1 MIKLSPSILTS
12 DFANLGAQ
20 IREIEEAGAQ
30 MLHLDVMDGS
40 FVPSIS
46 IGLPVIR
53 SIRRVSGLMF
63 DVHLMILEP
72 ERYVEEFRE
81 AGADLITVHAEACTD
96 LKKTIEKIHACGAKA
111 GVSVKPATPVED
123 IFPILDQVELVL
135 VMTVE
140 PGFGGQAYLESCTE
154 KIRVLRREIL
164 RRGLDVDIEVDG
176 GIKKDTTLPVVLEA
190 GANVIVGGTAIVNG
204 NIRENTEGFLEVFRR
219 FEP

>member
-20 IREIEEAGAQ
+20 LREIEEAGAQ

-111 GVSVKPATPVED
+111 GVSVKHATPVED

-164 RRGLDVDIEVDG
+164 RRGLYVDIEVDG

>member
-1 MIKLSPSILTS
+1 MIKLSPSILTA

-20 IREIEEAGAQ
+20 LREIEEAGAQ

-81 AGADLITVHAEACTD
+81 AGADLITVHAEACSD
-96 LKKTIEKIHACGAKA
+96 LKRTVGRIHACGAKA

-123 IFPILDQVELVL
+123 IFTILDQVDLVL

-140 PGFGGQAYLESCTE
+140 PGFGGQAYLDSCTE
-154 KIRVLRREIL
+154 KIRVLRQEIL
-164 RRGLDVDIEVDG
+164 RRGLDVDVEVDG

-219 FEP
+219 YEL

>member
-20 IREIEEAGAQ
+20 LREIEEAGAQ

-63 DVHLMILEP
+63 DVHLMILGP

>member
-20 IREIEEAGAQ
+20 LREIEEAGAQ

>member
-20 IREIEEAGAQ
+20 LREIEEAGAQ

-72 ERYVEEFRE
+72 ERYGEEFRE
-81 AGADLITVHAEACTD
+81 AGADLITVHAEAGTD
-96 LKKTIEKIHACGAKA
+96 LKKTIEKNPCLWGKSRSFRKARHACRRYF
-111 GVSVKPATPVED
+111 SY
-123 IFPILDQVELVL
+123 
-135 VMTVE
+135 
-140 PGFGGQAYLESCTE
+140 FG
-154 KIRVLRREIL
+154 
-164 RRGLDVDIEVDG
+164 
-176 GIKKDTTLPVVLEA
+176 P
-190 GANVIVGGTAIVNG
+190 GGTGLGDDRGTGIRRAGLSGILYGEDPRSASG
-204 NIRENTEGFLEVFRR
+204 NPSPGAGCGY
-219 FEP
+219 

>member
-1 MIKLSPSILTS
+1 MLIAPSVLSA
-12 DFANLGAQ
+12 DFSMLGS
-20 IREIEEAGAQ
+20 EIARMDKAGAD
-30 MLHLDVMDGS
+30 MIHLDVMDGS

>member
-20 IREIEEAGAQ
+20 LREIEEAGAQ

-164 RRGLDVDIEVDG
+164 RRGLYVDIEVDG

>member
-20 IREIEEAGAQ
+20 LREIEEAGAQ

-219 FEP
+219 FET